1 MAPPEGLI
9 PDGDLRKETPLF
21 AELGVT
27 SSDSNGDPISDT
39 YLFTE
44 AHQDL
49 PGISLMSPSELI
61 FKAHSTQPVLS
72 FAGEYIIF

>member
-1 MAPPEGLI
+1 M

-27 SSDSNGDPISDT
+27 SSDSNGAPNSDT

-44 AHQDL
+44 AHQHL
-49 PGISLMSPSELI
+49 PGISLTSP
-61 FKAHSTQPVLS
+61 V
-72 FAGEYIIF
+72 